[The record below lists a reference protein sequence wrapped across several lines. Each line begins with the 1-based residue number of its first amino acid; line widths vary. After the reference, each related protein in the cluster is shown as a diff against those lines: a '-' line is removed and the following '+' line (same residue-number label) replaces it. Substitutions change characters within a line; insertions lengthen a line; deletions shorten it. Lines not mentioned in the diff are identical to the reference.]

1 MLQVSLSNRTS
12 DRLAASDEPIA
23 TPADTDLLYY
33 ILQITIDYD
42 SDRVFFNEIKGACL
56 EHADALVAVAKKHQD
71 TIVRRP
77 D

>member
-1 MLQVSLSNRTS
+1 M
-12 DRLAASDEPIA
+12 
-23 TPADTDLLYY
+23 PADTDLLYY
-33 ILQITIDYD
+33 ILQITIYYD